1 MNNLPWSEILKIL
14 TPNLKTVKGFSKA
27 LAKVVVKY
35 ILKLS
40 GPQGFITS
48 LILSQAIKYG
58 LVEIQDKVQEIKDKK
73 AIQDLDESLKSG
85 DVEKIKQDGKKV
97 LEG

>member
-27 LAKVVVKY
+27 LAKVVVKF

-40 GPQGFITS
+40 GPQGYVTS
-48 LILSQAIKYG
+48 LILAHAIKWG
-58 LVEIQDKVQEIKDKK
+58 LIEIQDIVQELKDKK
-73 AIQDLDESLKSG
+73 AVKDLDESLKSG

>member
-1 MNNLPWSEILKIL
+1 MKNIPWLEILKLL

-27 LAKVVVKY
+27 LAKVIVQYV
-35 ILKLS
+35 LKLS

-48 LILSQAIKYG
+48 LILTQAIKYG
-58 LVEIQDKVQEIKDKK
+58 LVEIEDKVQEIKDKK
-73 AIQDLDESLKSG
+73 ASNDLDKSIKSG
-85 DVEKIKQDGKKV
+85 DVEKIKEDGKKI